1 MNLKIV
7 VAPGSKLHIF
17 FTGISGTICAS
28 VFPMF
33 PASDS
38 HTHRSLIYLPP
49 ACRIGTMGKNWS
61 GRGGGRGGGGGGGND
76 LSNCRG
82 YAAVIG
88 TCDAAREKESNK
100 ELTNLL
106 SQAIERLYP
115 RHDTQL
121 HQEGSANKEDSIA
134 DLLQNE
140 LKQLQKQK
148 HSGAQDVVS
157 INIGIKGIVFA
168 KITRRDVCP
177 VKLVKDILDQVK
189 TEKVPCSRHL
199 VKVVPLQL
207 VTFGGETEFISSA
220 KILVEGHFGAETTGE
235 GSTLAQIALSKVV
248 HKRKA
253 DDLDGEIHECD
264 DAGESAQKR
273 VCVEESV
280 PSSST
285 RLRSGSNAQE
295 EDSVGD
301 DTAEVGLHSD
311 PAPPTVDESAQES
324 STAVQVPAAPAAV
337 LPEVRYFVLFKA
349 RNHNTLNK
357 QLVIQRV
364 KEEMPA
370 HLRQDYLHGQV
381 GS

>member
-1 MNLKIV
+1 MKAVV
-7 VAPGSKLHIF
+7 VAHYF
-17 FTGISGTICAS
+17 FAGISGTICALVVP
-28 VFPMF
+28 VFP
-33 PASDS
+33 ANDS
-38 HTHRSLIYLPP
+38 HTHNFLPP
-49 ACRIGTMGKNWS
+49 TCRLGPMGKNWN

-115 RHDTQL
+115 RPDSQL
-121 HQEGSANKEDSIA
+121 DDNANKEDSIA

-177 VKLVKDILDQVK
+177 VKLVKEILDQVK
-189 TEKVPCSRHL
+189 AEKVPCSRHL
-199 VKVVPLQL
+199 VKIVPLQL

-220 KILVEGHFGAETTGE
+220 KILVEGHFGAESIGE
-235 GSTLAQIALSKVV
+235 GSTLAHIALSKVV

-253 DDLDGEIHECD
+253 DDLDGEIPESNAATHEGD
-264 DAGESAQKR
+264 DASEGAQKR
-273 VCVEESV
+273 VCVEVSV
-280 PSSST
+280 PSSSAG
-285 RLRSGSNAQE
+285 LRSGSNAQE
-295 EDSVGD
+295 EGSVGD
-301 DTAEVGLHSD
+301 DTAEVVLNTD
-311 PAPPTVDESAQES
+311 PAPTAVDESAKIQES
-324 STAVQVPAAPAAV
+324 STTVQVPAAPAAV